1 MADSPTLSSEGNKVA
16 PTVEIL
22 DVTPELAEQWLSKN
36 SKNRNLRAQVIASY
50 ARDMQTGSWVLNGE
64 TVKISSAGQLL
75 DGQHRLSAV
84 VEAAV
89 TVPMIV
95 VSGVEASAMPTVDTG
110 AKRTYADTLRLQGEE
125 NTSVLA
131 AVTRRALLWERGYRV
146 RPGSMAP
153 TGLELNAFLSESRRL
168 RTSAEVAVKIATRT
182 LLPASIIGLAHWLFS
197 DLDPDEASWF
207 LARLAD
213 GDGLAADDPIA
224 ALRNRI
230 VKMRVG
236 GGRVNETEALALLVM
251 AWNARRAGETR
262 SKLQLP
268 RGGLTSENFPE
279 PR

>member
-1 MADSPTLSSEGNKVA
+1 MPDSPS
-16 PTVEIL
+16 VEII
-22 DVTPELAEQWLSKN
+22 DVTPEIAEQWLSRN
-36 SKNRNLRAQVIASY
+36 PNNRNLRSQVINSY
-50 ARDMQTGSWVLNGE
+50 ARDMLSGSWVLNGE
-64 TVKISSAGQLL
+64 TVKISSEGQLL

-84 VEAAV
+84 VQAGA

-95 VSGVEASAMPTVDTG
+95 VGNIPSEVMATVDAG
-110 AKRTYADTLRLQGEE
+110 AKRTYADALKLQGEE

-131 AVTRRALLWERGYRV
+131 AVTRRAVLWSGGYRTKI
-146 RPGSMAP
+146 GSLSP
-153 TGLELNAFLSESRRL
+153 TPHEMNEYLQDNRRL
-168 RTSAEVAVKIATRT
+168 RTSAEIAVKLANRT
-182 LLPASIIGLAHWLFS
+182 LLPASIIGFCHWLLS
-197 DLDPDEASWF
+197 DLDPDEAGWF

-213 GDGLAADDPIA
+213 GDGLSADDPIA

-236 GGRVNETEALALLVM
+236 GGRVNETEALALVIM

>member
-1 MADSPTLSSEGNKVA
+1 MPDS

-22 DVTPELAEQWLSKN
+22 GVTPEMAETWLSRN
-36 SKNRNLRAQVIASY
+36 PNNRNLRGQVIASY
-50 ARDMQTGSWVLNGE
+50 ARDMASGSWVLNGE
-64 TVKISSAGQLL
+64 TVKISSSGHLL

-84 VEAAV
+84 VQASV

-95 VSGVEASAMPTVDTG
+95 VSNIPPEVMATVDAG
-110 AKRTYADTLRLQGEE
+110 AKRTYADALKLQGEE

-131 AVTRRALLWERGYRV
+131 AVTRRAVLWSGGYRTKT
-146 RPGSMAP
+146 GSMTP
-153 TGLELNAFLSESRRL
+153 TALEMNEFLAAHRSL
-168 RTSAEVAVKIATRT
+168 RTSAEVAVKIANRT
-182 LLPASIIGLAHWLFS
+182 LLPASIIGLCHWLFS
-197 DLDPDEASWF
+197 DIEPDDAGWF

-213 GDGLAADDPIA
+213 GDGLAAEDPIA

-236 GGRVNETEALALLVM
+236 GGRVNETEALALVIM

>member
-1 MADSPTLSSEGNKVA
+1 MPDS
-16 PTVEIL
+16 PTVEIV
-22 DVTPELAEQWLSKN
+22 DVTPELAETWLSRN
-36 SKNRNLRAQVIASY
+36 PKNRNLRGQVIASY
-50 ARDMQTGSWVLNGE
+50 ARDMAAGSWVLNGE
-64 TVKISSAGQLL
+64 TVKISSAGHLL

-84 VEAAV
+84 VEASV

-95 VSGVEASAMPTVDTG
+95 VRDISPDVMPTVDTG
-110 AKRTYADTLRLQGEE
+110 AKRTYADALRLQGEE

-131 AVTRRALLWERGYRV
+131 AVTRRALLWDRGYRV
-146 RPGSMAP
+146 KPGSVAP
-153 TGLELNAFLSESRRL
+153 TGLELNAFLDQNRRL
-168 RTSAEVAVKIATRT
+168 RTSAEVAVKLAARA

-197 DLDPDEASWF
+197 DLDPDDASVF

-236 GGRVNETEALALLVM
+236 GGRVSETEALALVVM

>member
-1 MADSPTLSSEGNKVA
+1 MPTQ
-16 PTVEIL
+16 PTVEII
-22 DVTPELAEQWLSKN
+22 DVTPEMAHDWLSKN
-36 SKNRNLRAQVIASY
+36 PNNRNLRKTVTESY
-50 ARDMQTGSWVLNGE
+50 ARDMAAGHWVLNGE
-64 TVKISSAGQLL
+64 TLKIADSGQLL

-84 VEAAV
+84 IAADT

-95 VSGVEASAMPTVDTG
+95 VRNMPISVMPTVDAG
-110 AKRTYADTLRLQGEE
+110 AKRTYSDALKLQGEE

-131 AVTRRALLWERGYRV
+131 AVTRRAVLWARGYRTKT
-146 RPGSMAP
+146 GSVSP
-153 TGLELNAFLSESRRL
+153 TALEMNEFLEEHRRL
-168 RTSAEVAVKIATRT
+168 RSSAEIAVKLAARS
-182 LLPASIIGLAHWLFS
+182 LLPSSIMGLCHWLFS
-197 DLDPDEASWF
+197 DLDPDDAAWF

-236 GGRVNETEALALLVM
+236 GGRVNETDALALIIL
-251 AWNARRAGETR
+251 AWNAHRSGETR

-268 RGGLTSENFPE
+268 RGGLTPENFPE

>member
-1 MADSPTLSSEGNKVA
+1 MPTT
-16 PTVEIL
+16 PIVEIL
-22 DVTPELAEQWLSKN
+22 DVSPEMAEQWLSRN
-36 SKNRNLRAQVIASY
+36 PNNRNLRGQVIASY
-50 ARDMQTGSWVLNGE
+50 ARDMSAGSWVLNGE
-64 TVKISSAGQLL
+64 TVKISSTGHLL

-84 VEAAV
+84 VAAGT

-95 VSGVEASAMPTVDTG
+95 VRDIPPEVMPTVDAG
-110 AKRTYADTLRLQGEE
+110 AKRTYADALRIQGEE
-125 NTSVLA
+125 NTAVLA
-131 AVTRRALLWERGYRV
+131 AVTRRAILWDKGYRTKT
-146 RPGSMAP
+146 GSLSP
-153 TGLELNAFLSESRRL
+153 TATEMSAFLQQHTRL
-168 RTSAEVAVKIATRT
+168 RGSAEVASKLAPKTM
-182 LLPASIIGLAHWLFS
+182 LPASIIGLCHWLFS
-197 DLDPDEASWF
+197 DLDPDEALWF

-236 GGRVNETEALALLVM
+236 GGRVNETESLALVVM

>member
-1 MADSPTLSSEGNKVA
+1 MPTE

-22 DVTPELAEQWLSKN
+22 DVTPELAETWLSRN
-36 SKNRNLRAQVIASY
+36 PNNRNLRSQVIASY
-50 ARDMQTGSWVLNGE
+50 ARDMAAGSWVLNGE
-64 TVKISSAGQLL
+64 TVKIATSGQLL
-75 DGQHRLSAV
+75 DGQHRLNAV
-84 VEAAV
+84 VEASV

-95 VSGVEASAMPTVDTG
+95 VRDIPAEVMPTVDAG
-110 AKRTYADTLRLQGEE
+110 AKRTYADALRIQGEE
-125 NTSVLA
+125 NTAVLA
-131 AVTRRALLWERGYRV
+131 AVTRRAILWDRGYRA
-146 RPGSMAP
+146 RPGAMTP
-153 TGLELNAFLSESRRL
+153 TATELTVFLETNRRL
-168 RTSAEVAVKIATRT
+168 RGSAAVANKLASRT
-182 LLPASIIGLAHWLFS
+182 LLPASIIGLCHWLFS
-197 DLDPDEASWF
+197 DLDPDDASWF

-213 GDGLAADDPIA
+213 GDGLAADDPVS

-236 GGRVNETEALALLVM
+236 GGRVNETEALALVIL

>member
-1 MADSPTLSSEGNKVA
+1 MPDS
-16 PTVEIL
+16 PTVEII
-22 DVTPELAEQWLSKN
+22 DVTPELAEEWLSRN
-36 SKNRNLRAQVIASY
+36 PKNRNLRGQVIASY
-50 ARDMQTGSWVLNGE
+50 ARDMLSGSWVLNGE
-64 TVKISSAGQLL
+64 TVKISSAGHLL

-84 VEAAV
+84 VESG
-89 TVPMIV
+89 TIVPMIV

-110 AKRTYADTLRLQGEE
+110 AKRTYADALRLQGEE

-131 AVTRRALLWERGYRV
+131 AVTRRALLWQRGYRV
-146 RPGSMAP
+146 KPGSVSP
-153 TGLELNAFLSESRRL
+153 TGLELNAFLNEHRRL
-168 RTSAEVAVKIATRT
+168 RTSAEVATKLAPRALVA
-182 LLPASIIGLAHWLFS
+182 ASILGLAHFLFS
-197 DLDPDEASWF
+197 DLDPDEAGWF
-207 LARLAD
+207 HARLAD

-236 GGRVNETEALALLVM
+236 GGRVNETEALALVVM
-251 AWNARRAGETR
+251 AWNAWRAGETR